1 LMRGCRLPCLPNMTH
16 SPHENTE
23 PQKDFSRVIAE
34 AQSGSLYAREELLA
48 KLYGELRAIA
58 ANHLKKE
65 RAGHTLQPSA
75 LVHEAWLRM
84 AASHNL
90 DKVARVHFLKA
101 AAATIRRV
109 LIDHARIKD
118 AGKRGGGEGIR
129 IELTD
134 ADLGADKEPLDFE
147 ELEGALAELADHYP
161 RVYQVVQLKWF
172 GDMTGTEIAG
182 GMGISLRSV
191 NNDWEFGKAWLRK
204 RLA

>member
-1 LMRGCRLPCLPNMTH
+1 
-16 SPHENTE
+16 
-23 PQKDFSRVIAE
+23 VIAE
-34 AQSGSLYAREELLA
+34 AQSGSLYAREELLE
-48 KLYGELRAIA
+48 KLYGELKVIA
-58 ANHLKKE
+58 ANHLKNE
-65 RAGHTLQPSA
+65 RVGHTLQPTA

-84 AASHNL
+84 GASHNL
-90 DKVARVHFLKA
+90 DKVARTHFLKA

-109 LIDHARIKD
+109 LIDHARIRD
-118 AGKRGGGEGIR
+118 ADKRGGGEGIR

-134 ADLGADKEPLDFE
+134 ADLGADQEPLDCE
-147 ELEGALAELADHYP
+147 ELDRALADLAEHYP

-204 RLA
+204 RLVR